1 MSTIDNETIFIIRVA
16 TIFDDHAFDLM
27 CTILSGPLV
36 PIDDGTIFKFMII
49 KFPRWLCFW
58 SYLLQL

>member
-27 CTILSGPLV
+27 CTILSELLV
-36 PIDDGTIFKFMII
+36 PIDDRTIFKFMII
-49 KFPRWLCFW
+49 KFPR
-58 SYLLQL
+58 

>member
-16 TIFDDHAFDLM
+16 TIFDDHAFDLI

-49 KFPRWLCFW
+49 KFPR
-58 SYLLQL
+58 

>member
-49 KFPRWLCFW
+49 KFPR
-58 SYLLQL
+58 